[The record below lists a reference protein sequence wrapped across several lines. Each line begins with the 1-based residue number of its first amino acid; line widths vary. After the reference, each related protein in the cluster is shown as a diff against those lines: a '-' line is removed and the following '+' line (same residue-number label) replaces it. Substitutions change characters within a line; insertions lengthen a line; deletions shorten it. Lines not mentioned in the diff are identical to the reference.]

1 MSELLVRDPPVAP
14 GLPLLG
20 SLGPMLTDPLQFLV
34 KTHLAL
40 GPVFALR
47 VLNRRFVVLAGAE
60 ANQFMIGNERAH
72 LRNGPVFG
80 GFGEELGGELF
91 LASADGD
98 THKRLR
104 RIQTPSYSA
113 DHIETRVPEVV
124 RGVRRRLGALAPGQI
139 LDVQRLFQLLLAEQ
153 VGLLLHNQDD
163 VAEVLDDLIRVF
175 RGALSVRV
183 MRQWPPAVLL
193 WPAYRRSK
201 RRILN
206 YAERIVA
213 RHRAEP
219 VDGRNDLVDDA
230 IAAVARGDLIVE
242 ENLRLLTLGPLFGG
256 IDTASNTAAF
266 ALFNVLARPEV
277 RARVMAE
284 VDEVFAAE
292 ETPTWEAFKG
302 MKALRWLIMETLRMY
317 PVAYLAPRYVEKEF
331 SFAGHHIAAG
341 QQLFM
346 ATAVPH
352 FLPALFPEP
361 YTFDIDRYAEPRREH
376 ARAGAYA
383 PFGTGVHTCLGA
395 RFAQSQL
402 MVTLA
407 TLLRTLKLELDPP
420 GYTLKVRSTPVTMPV
435 GLRVR
440 LTEAPRPSSEA
451 PAPWPPFAVS

>member
-1 MSELLVRDPPVAP
+1 MSDLIVRDPPVAP

-20 SLGPMLTDPLQFLV
+20 SLRPMITDPLQFLV

-40 GPVFALR
+40 GPVFALH

-80 GFGEELGGELF
+80 GFGTELGGELF

-98 THKRLR
+98 VHKRLR
-104 RIQTPSYSA
+104 SIQTPSYSA
-113 DHIETRVPEVV
+113 DHVEKRVPEVV
-124 RGVRRRLGALAPGQI
+124 RGIRRRLAALAPGQR

-175 RGALSVRV
+175 RTALSVRV

-201 RRILN
+201 RRILA
-206 YAERIVA
+206 YAERVVA

-219 VDGRNDLVDDA
+219 VEGRNDLVDDA
-230 IAAVARGDLIVE
+230 IAAVARQDLIRE

-256 IDTASNTAAF
+256 IDTASNTSAF
-266 ALFNVLARPEV
+266 ALFNVLARPAV

-284 VDEVFAAE
+284 VHEVFAADE
-292 ETPTWEAFKG
+292 APGWDAFKG
-302 MKALRWLIMETLRMY
+302 MKALRGLMMETLRMF

-331 SFAGHHIAAG
+331 TFAGYRIAAG

-352 FLPALFPEP
+352 FLPDLFPEP
-361 YTFDIDRYAEPRREH
+361 YTFDIDRYSEPRREH
-376 ARAGAYA
+376 ARAGAFA
-383 PFGTGVHTCLGA
+383 PFGTGVHTCLGS
-395 RFAQSQL
+395 RFAQSQM

-407 TLLRTLKLELDPP
+407 TLLHALELELDPP
-420 GYTLKVRSTPVTMPV
+420 GYELKVRSTPVTMPV

-440 LTEAPRPSSEA
+440 VSGAPRPSSEA
-451 PAPWPPFAVS
+451 PTPWPRFAVS